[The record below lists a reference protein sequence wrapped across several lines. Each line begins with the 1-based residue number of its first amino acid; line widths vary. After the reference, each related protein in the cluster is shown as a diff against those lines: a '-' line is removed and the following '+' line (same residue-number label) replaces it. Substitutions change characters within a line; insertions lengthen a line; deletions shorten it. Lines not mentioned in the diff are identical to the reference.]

1 MNFGPVLYMDG
12 DKAAIIFSNVIERE
26 KQQYFHKNKQKGVRY
41 KMTNS
46 SLWEQENQERL
57 RDDYFYR
64 CAHGIQNDYVYPIRR
79 IICEGCGN
87 IFYTMV
93 PVKKYCNERCCY
105 LGFWKHKREK
115 RLAMRKDTVC
125 KTCGNTFTP
134 KRSDA
139 VYCSNACRQKAY
151 RQSVTTNGKCSK

>member
-1 MNFGPVLYMDG
+1 
-12 DKAAIIFSNVIERE
+12 
-26 KQQYFHKNKQKGVRY
+26 
-41 KMTNS
+41 MTNS
-46 SLWEQENQERL
+46 SLWEQENQEKL

-64 CAHGIQNDYVYPIRR
+64 CAHGIQNNYVYPIRR

-134 KRSDA
+134 KRSNA

-151 RQSVTTNGKCSK
+151 RQSVTDNGKCSK

>member
-1 MNFGPVLYMDG
+1 
-12 DKAAIIFSNVIERE
+12 
-26 KQQYFHKNKQKGVRY
+26 
-41 KMTNS
+41 MTNS
-46 SLWEQENQERL
+46 SLWEQENQEKL

-115 RLAMRKDTVC
+115 RLTMRKDTVC
-125 KTCGNTFTP
+125 KTCETLLRQNVP
-134 KRSDA
+134 MPYIA
-139 VYCSNACRQKAY
+139 VMPVGRRHTDKVLRLMVSAQNDHLPL
-151 RQSVTTNGKCSK
+151 SVTFEEPINYSKVSNWHLGIRKNQMLKLIQIG